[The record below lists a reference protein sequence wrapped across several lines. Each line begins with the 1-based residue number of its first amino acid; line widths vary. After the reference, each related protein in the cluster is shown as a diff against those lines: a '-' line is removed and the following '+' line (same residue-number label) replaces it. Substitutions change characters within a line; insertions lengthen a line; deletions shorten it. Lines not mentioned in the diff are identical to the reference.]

1 MVSVRFENITKKYGD
16 IIGVEKLNLSIADG
30 EYVAI
35 LGPTG
40 AGKTTTMYLVAGL
53 ISPTEGRIYFDEVD
67 VTDLPAEDRNVG
79 FVFEEYNLFPR
90 MNVEENILFGPV
102 VKNLDL
108 NVSRK
113 ITRELLDLLNIS
125 GKEKNFPDEISGGQ
139 KQRVALA
146 RAIVSNAKLLVM
158 DDPLRALDAKIREM
172 LQVELRKLVKDLGLT
187 CIHATHDTHEAMRV
201 ADRIIVFKDGKIVQ
215 DGSPEEIYNNPASVY
230 VAEFLGENVKLTGVI
245 KREKEEPLLVT
256 EDGTNL
262 KVNTNLP
269 NGAKVLALI
278 PLELI
283 DVYPISEKE
292 NLIYDNLIEAKLLE
306 CKLIGEFYE
315 MKLEAFGKI
324 IEGREL
330 IGKEIPTAENMRVV
344 IGTDRDDFRIFPLMD
359 EETEKSNKKDLI
371 N

>member
-1 MVSVRFENITKKYGD
+1 
-16 IIGVEKLNLSIADG
+16 
-30 EYVAI
+30 
-35 LGPTG
+35 
-40 AGKTTTMYLVAGL
+40 
-53 ISPTEGRIYFDEVD
+53 
-67 VTDLPAEDRNVG
+67 
-79 FVFEEYNLFPR
+79 
-90 MNVEENILFGPV
+90 
-102 VKNLDL
+102 
-108 NVSRK
+108 
-113 ITRELLDLLNIS
+113 
-125 GKEKNFPDEISGGQ
+125 
-139 KQRVALA
+139 
-146 RAIVSNAKLLVM
+146 
-158 DDPLRALDAKIREM
+158 
-172 LQVELRKLVKDLGLT
+172 
-187 CIHATHDTHEAMRV
+187 
-201 ADRIIVFKDGKIVQ
+201 
-215 DGSPEEIYNNPASVY
+215 
-230 VAEFLGENVKLTGVI
+230 
-245 KREKEEPLLVT
+245 
-256 EDGTNL
+256 L